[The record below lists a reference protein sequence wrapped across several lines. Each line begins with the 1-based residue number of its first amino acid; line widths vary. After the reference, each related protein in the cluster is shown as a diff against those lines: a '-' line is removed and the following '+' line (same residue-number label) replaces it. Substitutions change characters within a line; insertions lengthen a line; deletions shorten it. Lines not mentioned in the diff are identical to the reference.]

1 MTFQALIPLS
11 GYAGWTFLTRTRE
24 SQQEVHDN
32 SPLISREVEYFKE
45 NISKIS
51 TAKELVKDRTLLKV
65 ALGAFGLDADLP
77 NKAFVEKV
85 LVEGSLLED
94 AFAHRLSDKRY
105 LEMTVAFGFD
115 LGTPRSKLSD
125 FGDKIVKAYKG
136 RQFEVAVGQANDSM
150 RLALTVQRDLT
161 DIANDDMTSNS
172 KWFTVMGNPPLRS
185 VFDTVFNLPSSFGA
199 LDLDRQLEVFQ
210 DRAERLFGSSDLTQ
224 FSDPEKQEDL
234 IQQFLVR
241 SQLNSINIGVQS
253 GRAAL
258 SLLQNSRSYFSNSQ
272 QFF

>member
-32 SPLISREVEYFKE
+32 SPLVSREVAYFKE

-51 TAKELVKDRTLLKV
+51 TAKELVEDRTLLKI

-85 LVEGSLLED
+85 LGEGSLLED

-105 LEMTVAFGFD
+105 LDMTVAFGFD
-115 LGTPRSKLSD
+115 LGTPRLKLSD
-125 FGDKIVKAYKG
+125 FGDKIVSAYKG
-136 RQFEVAVGQANDSM
+136 RQFEVAVGQADEDM

-161 DIANDDMTSNS
+161 DIANNDMSENS

-210 DRAERLFGSSDLTQ
+210 DRAEKLFGSSDPAQ
-224 FSDPEKQEDL
+224 FSDPTKQEKL
-234 IQQFLVR
+234 IQQFLIR
-241 SQLNSINIGVQS
+241 SQLNNFSVGVQS
-253 GRAAL
+253 GQAAL
-258 SLLQNSRSYFSNSQ
+258 SLLQSSR
-272 QFF
+272 